1 MHTVYPQIVN
11 LSPCLTPWSSSY
23 SAEGGKGE
31 YTQKWLLSLQ
41 TKFQGERDGKL
52 AESQQPLS
60 KYNKLAPWLKI
71 LQADLENEQAE
82 MKKTQQHIYE
92 FKRENQKLQQQRMKN
107 QGQNHILQLETD
119 GKRYDTVREPQT
131 ATA

>member
-1 MHTVYPQIVN
+1 MHIVYPWVVS

-31 YTQKWLLSLQ
+31 YTQKWLPSLQ
-41 TKFQGERDGKL
+41 TKFQGERDDKL

-71 LQADLENEQAE
+71 LQAEFENEQAE
-82 MKKTQQHIYE
+82 MKKTQQICE
-92 FKRENQKLQQQRMKN
+92 FRRENQKLQQQRVKD
-107 QGQNHILQLETD
+107 Q
-119 GKRYDTVREPQT
+119 
-131 ATA
+131 

>member
-1 MHTVYPQIVN
+1 MHTVHPQIAN
-11 LSPCLTPWSSSY
+11 LSPCLTPWLSSY
-23 SAEGGKGE
+23 RAEGGKGG

-60 KYNKLAPWLKI
+60 KYNKLAPWLKT
-71 LQADLENEQAE
+71 LQAELENEQAE
-82 MKKTQQHIYE
+82 MKKTQQQVCE
-92 FKRENQKLQQQRMKN
+92 FRRENQKLQQKRVKD

-119 GKRYDTVREPQT
+119 GKRYDIVREPQT